1 MLKKQ
6 IHLQNTKPQNFRIIF
21 FVKPNWGPVLSAD
34 KVDYKVNYNGKLGM
48 VLLSLLRRPEKSS
61 WQLPAPGGTGVLL
74 LVKTCMSYKRKEL
87 LFFFSGLPL
96 LIKWKSPI
104 SFLLHSDWSPRV
116 VSQVDPGGFKT
127 ATQSCM
133 LKTAEKA
140 LVVFNL

>member
-1 MLKKQ
+1 MLKKTNTPAE
-6 IHLQNTKPQNFRIIF
+6 HKAPKLQNSLLHKAKLRPSS
-21 FVKPNWGPVLSAD
+21 KC

-48 VLLSLLRRPEKSS
+48 VLLSLLHRPEKSG

-104 SFLLHSDWSPRV
+104 SFLLHSYWSLRA

-140 LVVFNL
+140 LAASNL